1 MKDVAEM
8 AKVSQ
13 STVSRVLSG
22 APPAIPIS
30 ESTRARVLD
39 TATRLGYRPN
49 PLARGLRGAPTML
62 IGAIVRDVTDPF
74 FAVAIDALS
83 RHARRRDYSVV
94 LGHAREQAREA
105 LALAAVLE
113 ARQCDAIVLLG
124 DVREEPG
131 LLEDLGAVDGPVV
144 ELWRGAGDGRFPA
157 ISVDNAGGMRMAL
170 RHLSELGHERIAFV
184 GDPEKADIAERLTAY
199 RERGDQVVTVR
210 NTAQDG
216 AAALDALLDGPQP
229 PTAVAAATDLLAF
242 GLLHRAAAR
251 GLRVPDDLSVTGFD
265 DIPLAASAVPALST
279 VRMPIEAMAEAAVE
293 LAIDGVADTP
303 AFAGELVVRAS
314 TAPPGGGGRRL
325 QRGAASASETT
336 AGPEAGSGREGG
348 SRCSGGQTGFDRE
361 TT

>member
-1 MKDVAEM
+1 VTVTERPRHVTMKDVAQV
-8 AKVSQ
+8 ARVSQ

-22 APPAIPIS
+22 APPAVPIS

-39 TATRLGYRPN
+39 TAARLQYRPN

-94 LGHAREQAREA
+94 LGHAREQAEEA

-157 ISVDNAGGMRMAL
+157 ISVDNADGMRQAI

-184 GDPEKADIAERLTAY
+184 GDPEKADVAVRLEAY
-199 RERGDQVVTVR
+199 RESGDDVVTVR

-216 AAALDALLDGPQP
+216 AAALDVLLDRPNP
-229 PTAVAAATDLLAF
+229 PTAIAAATDVLAF

-251 GLRVPDDLSVTGFD
+251 GLRVPEDLSVTGFD
-265 DIPLAASAVPALST
+265 DIPLAATAVPALT
-279 VRMPIEAMAEAAVE
+279 TIRMPIDAMAEAAVE
-293 LAIDGVADTP
+293 RAIGASTETSV
-303 AFAGELVVRAS
+303 FATELVVRAS
-314 TAPPGGGGRRL
+314 TARPGEHSVPPEGDAARRED
-325 QRGAASASETT
+325 A
-336 AGPEAGSGREGG
+336 P
-348 SRCSGGQTGFDRE
+348 
-361 TT
+361 

>member
-1 MKDVAEM
+1 MTERPRHVTMKDVAEV
-8 AKVSQ
+8 ARVSQ

-22 APPAIPIS
+22 APPAVPIS

-39 TATRLGYRPN
+39 TAARLQYRPN

-94 LGHAREQAREA
+94 LGHAREQAKEA

-131 LLEDLGAVDGPVV
+131 LLEDLGRVDGPVV
-144 ELWRGAGDGRFPA
+144 ELWRGSGDGRFPA
-157 ISVDNAGGMRMAL
+157 ISVDNAEGMRKAL
-170 RHLSELGHERIAFV
+170 RHLSGLGHERIAFV
-184 GDPEKADIAERLTAY
+184 GDPEKADVNERLEAY
-199 RERGDQVVTVR
+199 REWGEDIVTVR
-210 NTAQDG
+210 NTPQAG
-216 AAALDALLDGPQP
+216 ADALDVLLDRPDP

-242 GLLHRAAAR
+242 GVLHRAAAR

-265 DIPLAASAVPALST
+265 DIPFAATAVPALTT
-279 VRMPIEAMAEAAVE
+279 VRMPIDEMAEAAVE
-293 LAIDGVADTP
+293 RAIGVTTETSVFDA
-303 AFAGELVVRAS
+303 ELVVRAS
-314 TAPPGGGGRRL
+314 TTTLGDAPL
-325 QRGAASASETT
+325 Q
-336 AGPEAGSGREGG
+336 EAGE
-348 SRCSGGQTGFDRE
+348 
-361 TT
+361 

>member
-1 MKDVAEM
+1 MTVSERPRHVTMKDVAEV

-22 APPAIPIS
+22 APPAVPIS

-39 TATRLGYRPN
+39 TAARLNYRPN

-94 LGHAREQAREA
+94 LGHAREQAEEA

-131 LLEDLGAVDGPVV
+131 LLEDLAAVDGPVV
-144 ELWRGAGDGRFPA
+144 ELWRGAGDGRFRA
-157 ISVDNAGGMRMAL
+157 ISVDNAGSMRMAL
-170 RHLSELGHERIAFV
+170 RHLTELGHERIAFV
-184 GDPEKADIAERLTAY
+184 GDPEKADVAERLAAY
-199 RERGDQVVTVR
+199 REWGEEVVTVR

-216 AAALDALLDGPQP
+216 AAALDVLLDRPQP
-229 PTAVAAATDLLAF
+229 PTAIAAATDLLAF
-242 GLLHRAAAR
+242 GLLHQAAAR

-265 DIPLAASAVPALST
+265 DIPLAASAVPALTT

-293 LAIDGVADTP
+293 LAVGGVVETP
-303 AFAGELVVRAS
+303 AFEGELVVRAS
-314 TAPPGGGGRRL
+314 TAGPRR
-325 QRGAASASETT
+325 SAR
-336 AGPEAGSGREGG
+336 GPEGG
-348 SRCSGGQTGFDRE
+348 VSSERRVHSNGESSSGGEPR
-361 TT
+361 

>member
-1 MKDVAEM
+1 MKDVAEV
-8 AKVSQ
+8 ARVSQ

-22 APPAIPIS
+22 APPAVPIS

-39 TATRLGYRPN
+39 TAARLQYRPN

-94 LGHAREQAREA
+94 LGHAREQAKEA

-131 LLEDLGAVDGPVV
+131 LLEDLGRVDGPVV
-144 ELWRGAGDGRFPA
+144 ELWRGSGDGRFPA
-157 ISVDNAGGMRMAL
+157 ISVDNAEGMRKAL
-170 RHLSELGHERIAFV
+170 RHLSGLGHERIAFV
-184 GDPEKADIAERLTAY
+184 GDPEKADVNERLEAY
-199 RERGDQVVTVR
+199 REWGEDIVTVR
-210 NTAQDG
+210 NTPQAG
-216 AAALDALLDGPQP
+216 ADALDVLLDRPDP

-242 GLLHRAAAR
+242 GVLHRAAAR

-265 DIPLAASAVPALST
+265 DIPFAATAVPALTT
-279 VRMPIEAMAEAAVE
+279 VRMPIDEMAEAAVE
-293 LAIDGVADTP
+293 RAIGVTTETSVFDA
-303 AFAGELVVRAS
+303 ELVVRAS
-314 TAPPGGGGRRL
+314 TTTLGDAPL
-325 QRGAASASETT
+325 Q
-336 AGPEAGSGREGG
+336 EAGE
-348 SRCSGGQTGFDRE
+348 
-361 TT
+361 